1 MAMQNVSLLAFNRGI
16 IDPKALARLDID
28 RIPLSAETQT
38 NFMPSLLGS
47 MMLRAGLKYTGNT
60 YNNAKAYHIPFVF
73 AKNDTAILEFT
84 DGILRVK
91 INETPIT
98 RVSVSTAIT
107 NGTFTTD
114 LTGWTDNDEAGGTSA
129 WATGAYMGLIG
140 NGTNAAKRTQE
151 ITVAAGDLNKEHALN
166 IVIARGNVVIR
177 VGSTSGNDD
186 YIREAK
192 LGEGYHSLA
201 LTPTGNFFIEFS
213 SRLKRIVYV
222 DSVAIGS
229 GIMTLTSPYAEADLG
244 LIRKTQSADVV
255 YLACKGYKPYK
266 IERRNAT
273 SWSIVKYLPE
283 DGPMRVANT
292 TNITITSSAVSGI
305 TTLTASKAV
314 FKSTHIGALF
324 KLVSTGQ
331 FVSASITAQNT
342 FTDAI
347 TVEGSGNRRIFT
359 ITVSGTWV
367 ATVRLQRSFD
377 LGATWE
383 DVDTRTNSSTTLDDT
398 LDNQDIQYRI
408 GVKTGE
414 FTSGTVEVSLNY
426 NLGSNVGYVRI
437 TAFSS
442 PTSVSAEILNDLG
455 NTSATSNWSEG
466 AWSDLR
472 GYPSSVA
479 LHEGRLFLAGK
490 SKIWGSVSDA
500 YESFDEDVAG
510 DSGVIDSTIGYGP
523 VDDINWLIPMTRLF
537 IGTDISEKTLATNS
551 FEEALTPSNF
561 RITEPS
567 TQGSA
572 NIEPIKLDKKGL
584 FIQSSGTRL
593 FELSYNPQEADFSA
607 GELTKLAP
615 AIGKPSIIRLAA
627 PRQPDTRIHC
637 VRSDGKVAV
646 LCYDP
651 VENLQGWVLI
661 ETDGLVEDAFIL
673 PGDEE
678 TLVYYSIKRTINGS
692 TVRYLEKWAL
702 ESECQGGTLN
712 KQADSFITYESS
724 STTTIT
730 GLNHLEGESV
740 VVWGDGKDQGTY
752 TVSSG
757 SITLTTAVSN
767 AVVGLGYTA
776 QYKSS
781 KLGYGAQQGTP
792 LNKKKIV
799 RDIGLI
805 LSNTHYQG
813 LKFGADFDNLQNLPL
828 VEDGKITSADY
839 IWDQYDKDTNPFG
852 GIWDTD
858 SRICLQA
865 QSPRPCTVLAATFGV
880 QTSEG

>member
-129 WATGAYMGLIG
+129 WATGAYMGLTG

-813 LKFGADFDNLQNLPL
+813 LKFGTDFDNLQNLPL

-880 QTSEG
+880 QTNEG

>member
-1 MAMQNVSLLAFNRGI
+1 MAIQNVSLLAFNRGI

-38 NFMPSLLGS
+38 NFMPRLLGS
-47 MMLRAGLKYTGNT
+47 MMLRVGLKYTSST
-60 YNNAKAYHIPFVF
+60 HNNAKAYHIPFVF

-84 DGILRVK
+84 NGILRVK
-91 INETPIT
+91 VDEIPIT

-114 LTGWTDNDEAGGTSA
+114 LTGWTDNDESGGTSA
-129 WATGAYMGLIG
+129 FVAGGYMGLTG

-151 ITVAAGDLNKEHALN
+151 ITVAGGDINKEHALN
-166 IVIARGNVVIR
+166 IVINRGPVVIR

-186 YIREAK
+186 YISETK

-266 IERRNAT
+266 IERRGVT
-273 SWSIVKYLPE
+273 SWSIVSYLPE
-283 DGPMRVANT
+283 DGPMMVVNT
-292 TNITITSSAVSGI
+292 TNITLTAAAVSGN
-305 TTLTASKAV
+305 TTLTASKPV

-331 FVSASITAQNT
+331 FVSASVTAENA
-342 FTDAI
+342 FTEAI

-359 ITVSGTWV
+359 IVVSGTWV

-377 LGATWE
+377 LGSTWE
-383 DVDTRTNSSTTLDDT
+383 DVSTKTNGTSTLDDT

-426 NLGSNVGYVRI
+426 NLGSNIGYTRI
-437 TAFSS
+437 TSFSS
-442 PTSVSAEILNDLG
+442 PTSVSVEILNDLG

-466 AWSDLR
+466 AWSNLR

-479 LHEGRLFLAGK
+479 LHEGRLFWAGK

-500 YESFDEDVAG
+500 YESFNEDVKG

-523 VDDINWLIPMTRLF
+523 VDDINWLIPMVRLF

-551 FEEALTPSNF
+551 IEEALTPSNF
-561 RITEPS
+561 RIIEPS
-567 TQGSA
+567 TQGSS
-572 NIEPIKLDKKGL
+572 NIEPVKLDKKGL
-584 FIQSSGTRL
+584 FVQSSGTRL
-593 FELSYNPQEADFSA
+593 FELAYNSQEMDYGS

-615 AIGKPSIIRLAA
+615 AIGEPSIIRLAA

-651 VENLQGWVLI
+651 VENLQGWVLV
-661 ETDGLVEDAFIL
+661 ETDGIIEDVFIL

-678 TLVYYSIKRTINGS
+678 TKVYYSIKRTINGS
-692 TVRYLEKWAL
+692 TVRYLEKWAS

-712 KQADSFITYESS
+712 KQADSFITYEGS

-730 GLNHLEGESV
+730 GLDHLEGKEV
-740 VVWGDGKDQGTY
+740 VVWGDGKDLGTY

-781 KLGYGAQQGTP
+781 KLGYGAEQGTP

-828 VEDGKITSADY
+828 VEDGKITATDY
-839 IWDQYDKDTNPFG
+839 IWDQYDKDTNPFFG
-852 GIWDTD
+852 VWDTD

-865 QSPRPCTVLAATFGV
+865 QAPRPCTVLAATFGI
-880 QTSEG
+880 QTNES